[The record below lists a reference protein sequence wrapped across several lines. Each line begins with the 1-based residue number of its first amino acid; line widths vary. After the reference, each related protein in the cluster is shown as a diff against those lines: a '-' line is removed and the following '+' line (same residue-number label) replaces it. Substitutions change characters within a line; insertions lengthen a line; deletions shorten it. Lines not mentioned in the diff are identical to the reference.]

1 VSLCDS
7 IQILLQY
14 MQIQIQ
20 IQIQN
25 IITICYYNICKSNS
39 FFKSWLLRSQ
49 PGLLA
54 LWRQKENIFCTNMLL
69 SLLFSSQICF
79 GEEEKLFLH
88 KYAFVVRRLL
98 AVQRIVDQWFSGILQ
113 QILNEFGNGA
123 KCIVVIIPRRIPGHP
138 PPPLEK
144 CGRQF
149 YHSSKYLS
157 QICLVSAF
165 FAPFSRQCLAHCPT
179 QAVHL
184 YLSFQKTRTPR
195 QTPLAALHL
204 AFRWWCTAC
213 GSASS
218 STAAASCPSP

>member
-1 VSLCDS
+1 MQ
-7 IQILLQY
+7 IQI
-14 MQIQIQ
+14 QIQTQIQ

-39 FFKSWLLRSQ
+39 FVKSWLLRSQ

-54 LWRQKENIFCTNMLL
+54 LWRQKENSFCTNMLL

-79 GEEEKLFLH
+79 RAKKTLFLH

-184 YLSFQKTRTPR
+184 YLSFQKTRTCKCR
-195 QTPLAALHL
+195 KCQ
-204 AFRWWCTAC
+204 CC
-213 GSASS
+213 IKQYSK
-218 STAAASCPSP
+218 CKM

>member
-1 VSLCDS
+1 MWCTWEDWAFDLGKFHFLETHIMHLVMLYVENLCEIIKQIISEWPSKNVSLCDS

-79 GEEEKLFLH
+79 REKLFF
-88 KYAFVVRRLL
+88 A
-98 AVQRIVDQWFSGILQ
+98 
-113 QILNEFGNGA
+113 
-123 KCIVVIIPRRIPGHP
+123 
-138 PPPLEK
+138 
-144 CGRQF
+144 
-149 YHSSKYLS
+149 
-157 QICLVSAF
+157 QICF
-165 FAPFSRQCLAHCPT
+165 
-179 QAVHL
+179 
-184 YLSFQKTRTPR
+184 
-195 QTPLAALHL
+195 
-204 AFRWWCTAC
+204 C
-213 GSASS
+213 G
-218 STAAASCPSP
+218 

>member
-1 VSLCDS
+1 
-7 IQILLQY
+7 
-14 MQIQIQ
+14 
-20 IQIQN
+20 
-25 IITICYYNICKSNS
+25 
-39 FFKSWLLRSQ
+39 
-49 PGLLA
+49 
-54 LWRQKENIFCTNMLL
+54 MLL
-69 SLLFSSQICF
+69 C
-79 GEEEKLFLH
+79 
-88 KYAFVVRRLL
+88 RRLL
-98 AVQRIVDQWFSGILQ
+98 AVQRIVVDQWFSGILQ